1 MAKHAL
7 GGGIGLQDVEKEDAR
22 SRAGQNFKSSSSK
35 VTRVF
40 GDIQGVLGE
49 NAVCFALNLS
59 MAWILRPREDP
70 SRPGDAELPFA
81 GNNGLPPTV
90 DVKILGIG

>member
-1 MAKHAL
+1 M
-7 GGGIGLQDVEKEDAR
+7 EDFFRDFEPYMAR
-22 SRAGQNFKSSSSK
+22 SPISYYRAFWLKRLMVTPATGNPPGRPPKAK
-35 VTRVF
+35 V
-40 GDIQGVLGE
+40 
-49 NAVCFALNLS
+49 NLS

-81 GNNGLPPTV
+81 DNNGLSPTV

>member
-1 MAKHAL
+1 M
-7 GGGIGLQDVEKEDAR
+7 GP
-22 SRAGQNFKSSSSK
+22 
-35 VTRVF
+35 
-40 GDIQGVLGE
+40 
-49 NAVCFALNLS
+49 S

-81 GNNGLPPTV
+81 DNNGLPPTV